1 MEGKEMR
8 KGNLFTRAKKATAVV
23 LATAMVLGA
32 APMQNV
38 KAADNSPYVISQ
50 GRMVYASSSAGN
62 SDPAYAFDG
71 SKSTRWESAWANNEE
86 WIYVDLGK
94 VTNFTSI
101 KLYWEG
107 AYAKEYKIQTSNDE
121 ENWNTVYTN
130 NNCNGGNE
138 ELNIQGNARY
148 VRVYMTKKA
157 MTAYG
162 YSLYEF
168 EVYGTDGVTKRP
180 VDYGTNIAE
189 NKNVQASSLRDV
201 WWMYDSNGVINQTS
215 VLAKNA
221 VDGNNDTYWCSGES
235 DKQWF
240 MVDLGRSYDIGRV
253 IIEWNSDA
261 GKMYDIQVSTNGND
275 WTTVYRQLKGYG
287 YEVANVPM
295 FATARYVRMNGYT
308 RVESGSG
315 FSIKEFKVYEYKA
328 GDAKPTHS
336 IPNFPESYVA
346 SNGKGTYLANSMYH
360 EKTKLPVYKDD
371 SIKSPIDSN
380 DWWQSILIN
389 KFGNT
394 LCTMPFKTKYSTKG
408 LGILTATEG
417 WLPDMGETDVNVS
430 VLSETETDFYIM
442 PENLDTASACD
453 KVSGYSDYTVT
464 AQLCDD
470 NHVAMTSTFVKG
482 SPYIFTEYG
491 DTQTIFITSSNIT
504 SIFDGNGNEILTN
517 STAIKAD
524 HIGIEITDSD
534 NKAKTKTAKS
544 YYCLT
549 VPENTIFKKT
559 GSNIKITFPGKN
571 GYMSVG
577 TMLNKGQIEN
587 FYRHGYAFV
596 TDTNVTYNYDDSKAI
611 ITSNYDVTTTVKRA
625 GFSNQTFQCML
636 PHQWKNST
644 DDNKAFATYTS
655 VRGDMKAI
663 EGNSFKTVSEFAGL
677 LPTFALPTNSNFD
690 GEALLGYLNQLEDAT
705 KNLNPAGD
713 AYWEGKNL
721 HPLGMGVLMA
731 DQIGATDLRD
741 TFLKRIKKI
750 LVNWFTYDGK
760 DDISYFIY
768 NQNWGTLYYEWSEFG
783 ANAAICDHHFTYGYF
798 MFAATVLATYDEEF
812 YNDYKG
818 MIEMM
823 IRDYANPSDND
834 SEYCRFRAYDLYEGH
849 SWAGGYADNDSGNNQ
864 ESASE
869 SLFSWVSMY
878 LWGVLTNNDTYR
890 DAGVFGFTNEM
901 EAVEQYWFDYDK
913 DNWVEAWPY
922 DVVGQ
927 VYGGINFYG
936 TFFGG
941 QPLYVYGI
949 QWLPISEYLTYY
961 GMNQERCA
969 EIYKSLET
977 DTDDAMDK
985 AVKVANK
992 EGKSQEEIDKML
1004 REYPHPDT
1012 GWQHITWPF
1021 LSQTNPDLALNKFLE
1036 NDTKVQRTDTANT
1049 YWFIHAMKE
1058 LGVKTTDI
1066 IATGDCSAAVYYNK
1080 STDKYTA
1087 TVWNPTNE
1095 TKVVTF
1101 NNKSGRIGT
1110 ATIGAKA
1117 LVSFEVY
1124 KDRNFNI
1131 VQAETPEISVPSG
1144 EYDDTQYVTIKT
1156 KTEGATIHY
1165 TVDGAM
1171 PTKSSPI
1178 YDGTFAVSSTAT
1190 VKAIAVKDEC
1200 ITSAMATS
1208 TITVNGTPVSL
1219 DTNIALGKE
1228 VTVSSAE
1235 NPSVGGDKIVDN
1247 DTSTRWSSEFND
1259 NEHCTIDL
1267 GRNYTINKVTFN
1279 WEASYAKAYKLQTSV
1294 DGNNWNTVYET
1305 SNCKGGEEEIIFD
1318 ATTCRYVRMQGVKR
1332 ALAYGYSLWEMG
1344 VYEAATVQNPQFSLA
1359 SGTYNGT
1366 QNLTITSPTKGVE
1379 IRYTT
1384 DGSTPNENS
1393 KLYVPT
1399 VKISKDTTMKAI
1411 AYRKGMITSG
1421 VSTAEYKI
1429 NGGSTE
1435 EPGDVVTGEN
1445 LAKNK
1450 NVTAS
1455 GEENDAMKA
1464 SNAVD
1469 GNNGT
1474 RWSSDYSD
1482 DAWICVNLGKTYKIG
1497 KVVLNW
1503 EGAYGKAYKIQTS
1516 VDGNN
1521 WTTVKNVTDGNGGI
1535 DTITFA
1541 ETDAKYVRMQGVTR
1555 ALPYGYSLWEME
1567 VYGAGSTGGN
1577 EEPEEP
1583 SGTNLAKGKKT
1594 TQSGSEGT
1602 AMSADNATDGNTGT
1616 RWSSDFADDAWMA
1629 IDLGKTYTVSKVVL
1643 NWEGAYGKAY
1653 KIQTSVD
1660 GNNWTTVKNVTDGK
1674 GGVETITFTATDA
1687 RYVKMQG
1694 VTRALP
1700 YGYSIWEME
1709 VYGKG
1714 STGGNEEP
1722 DVSGVNVAKGGT
1734 ADASGSEADGTS
1746 ARYAFDGNNGTRW
1759 SSNFSDDAWISV
1771 DLGKAYTINKV
1782 VLNWEGAYGESYK
1795 IQTSTD
1801 GKTWKTVK
1809 SLTGQNGG
1817 IDTVTFDAVS
1827 ARYVKMQGVKRA
1839 LPYGYSLWEM
1849 EVYTK

>member
-1 MEGKEMR
+1 MR

-50 GRMVYASSSAGN
+50 GRMVYASSSVGN

-201 WWMYDSNGVINQTS
+201 WWMYDDNGVIDQSS

-221 VDGNNDTYWCSGES
+221 VDGNENTYWCSGES

-240 MVDLGRSYDIGRV
+240 MVDLGRNYDIGRV
-253 IIEWNSDA
+253 VIDWNSDA

-287 YEVANVPM
+287 YEVADVPM

-315 FSIKEFKVYEYKA
+315 FSIKEFKVYEYKT
-328 GDAKPTHS
+328 GDAKPTYN
-336 IPNFPESYVA
+336 IPNLPESYVA
-346 SNGKGTYLANSMYH
+346 SNGKGTYLANSMYN

-371 SIKSPIDSN
+371 SINSPIDSN

-430 VLSETETDFYIM
+430 VNTETETDFYIL
-442 PENLDTASACD
+442 PENLDNASACD
-453 KVSGYSDYTVT
+453 KVMDYSDYSVT
-464 AQLCDD
+464 AGLYDD
-470 NHVAMTSTFVKG
+470 SHLAMKSTFVKG

-491 DTQTIFITSSNIT
+491 DTETIYISSSNIT
-504 SIFDGNGNEILTN
+504 SIFDGNGNEMLTN
-517 STAIKAD
+517 NLATLKTD
-524 HIGIEITDSD
+524 HIGLEITDSD
-534 NKAKTKTAKS
+534 NKAKTKTSKS
-544 YYCLT
+544 YYALS
-549 VPENTIFKKT
+549 VPENTTFKKI
-559 GSNIKITFPGKN
+559 GSYIRVTFPGKN
-571 GYMSVG
+571 GYMSIG
-577 TMLNKGQIEN
+577 TMLNKSQIET

-596 TDTNVTYNYDDSKAI
+596 TDTSVTYDYNDSNAK
-611 ITSNYDVTTTVKRA
+611 ITSNYSVTTTVKRA

-644 DDNKAFATYTS
+644 DDNASFATYTS

-677 LPTFALPTNSNFD
+677 LPTFALPTGSDFD

-731 DQIGATDLRD
+731 DQIGETELRD
-741 TFLKRIKKI
+741 TFLKRMKKI

-768 NQNWGTLYYEWSEFG
+768 NQNWGTLYYEQSEFG

-969 EIYKSLET
+969 EIYQSLVT
-977 DTDDAMDK
+977 DTDVAMDK